1 VVAARGHWVVYAAR
15 ATRAGLQSADRGR
28 LALMATAR
36 DVDNQRD
43 LDMERVFFRLHVK
56 LIGMVTR
63 HFDIGSLRFWE
74 GVALVQAIGCLALLV
89 FLHSAFVNPGG
100 QPSCTVL
107 QLVAQMSAH
116 HAAHGRDADVVQVR
130 VGGIW
135 SRLPSVDADTAAAK
149 SRLLHHTH
157 RGPSAAAGPEDELG
171 TEPLVSGLLE
181 AWLQDPM
188 FLFSREKGF
197 LLLSAKRRSALGL
210 SQLNASLDFSCVPLP
225 WARGDGEGKGD
236 GDAAKSGGGGSSRSG
251 SSTLLTYVLD
261 NFVGYDTVVTNS
273 FIHATDGR
281 GFLYSVWSRE
291 QVDLAYVSQGMRA
304 AAGTS
309 AVPATAG
316 PGTGAPGVVEVAA
329 AAAAGT
335 GVGLSAGAAGGA
347 AAGAATTS
355 TASGAGVARGGWASA
370 ALYKVGIV
378 ATTLFLLFITTT
390 LVHHTLRE
398 TQGMMLQFTVDLQ
411 RRIEQQRPYHT
422 LVVNHAVNSLV
433 FVPVMVGMLFFLC
446 EFFNDQL
453 LAFMLLAL
461 VWVCELFSVITLRT
475 RASIRTFPRLFS
487 LYFCGF
493 HLYFFSFPSGFS
505 YLALTTT
512 VAFLHHAMLLLWNR
526 FEIPALR
533 RGEVSARCPRQLV
546 QPAAAGDDEL
556 GCGLPPSLAYR
567 ALLGTE
573 PRVSVHEQE
582 DSAAAAAGMVSPGPP
597 AMTIAQQQQQQQQ
610 QEARQVPAMQPLFEG
625 VAAEEGEASSSGD
638 QDRPIARRKKRQTLH
653 SSPTPAIGAAAEA
666 ATATVL
672 EPVARRRFLPG
683 GSSGRFEEE
692 GVALSR
698 VPRFG
703 PGGSL

>member
-1 VVAARGHWVVYAAR
+1 MHEHE
-15 ATRAGLQSADRGR
+15 
-28 LALMATAR
+28 
-36 DVDNQRD
+36 QRE

-56 LIGMVTR
+56 LIGSVTR
-63 HFDIGSLRFWE
+63 YFDLGSLRFWE
-74 GVALVQAIGCLALLV
+74 CVALVQAIGCLVLLV
-89 FLHSAFVNPGG
+89 FLHAAFVNPGG
-100 QPSCTVL
+100 QPSCAVL
-107 QLVAQMSAH
+107 QLAAQMGAH
-116 HAAHGRDADVVQVR
+116 RAAHGRDADVVQVR

-135 SRLPSVDADTAAAK
+135 SRLPSVDADTTAAK
-149 SRLLHHTH
+149 SRLLHHAPT
-157 RGPSAAAGPEDELG
+157 GLSGAAGPEEALG
-171 TEPLVSGLLE
+171 AEPLVSGLLE
-181 AWLQDPM
+181 VWLQDPM

-197 LLLSAKRRSALGL
+197 LLLSAKRRNALGL
-210 SQLNASLDFSCVPLP
+210 SQLNATLDFSCVPLP
-225 WARGDGEGKGD
+225 WARGDTDAD
-236 GDAAKSGGGGSSRSG
+236 GARQGAGSNTNSSG
-251 SSTLLTYVLD
+251 SSTLLTYLLD
-261 NFVGYDTVVTNS
+261 NFVGYDTVVTNT

-281 GFLYSVWSRE
+281 GFLYSDWSRE
-291 QVDLAYVSQGMRA
+291 QVDLSYASQGMRA
-304 AAGTS
+304 AAG
-309 AVPATAG
+309 APAG
-316 PGTGAPGVVEVAA
+316 PTAAGAPGASAAGGGESSSAA
-329 AAAAGT
+329 AAAAA
-335 GVGLSAGAAGGA
+335 SAAS
-347 AAGAATTS
+347 TTTISTS
-355 TASGAGVARGGWASA
+355 TARAARGGWVAA
-370 ALYKVGIV
+370 ALYKIGIV

-422 LVVNHAVNSLV
+422 LVINHAVNSLV

-505 YLALTTT
+505 YLALTTA

-546 QPAAAGDDEL
+546 QPAAAGDDGL

-573 PRVSVHEQE
+573 PRVSTHELNE
-582 DSAAAAAGMVSPGPP
+582 SPGPTQLP
-597 AMTIAQQQQQQQQ
+597 PPTMAQQQQQRHSLARAMTTPLPPLPPLL
-610 QEARQVPAMQPLFEG
+610 EAG
-625 VAAEEGEASSSGD
+625 AAEEGEASSGGD

-653 SSPTPAIGAAAEA
+653 SSPAISAAAETA
-666 ATATVL
+666 AAAAAP

-692 GVALSR
+692 GAALSR